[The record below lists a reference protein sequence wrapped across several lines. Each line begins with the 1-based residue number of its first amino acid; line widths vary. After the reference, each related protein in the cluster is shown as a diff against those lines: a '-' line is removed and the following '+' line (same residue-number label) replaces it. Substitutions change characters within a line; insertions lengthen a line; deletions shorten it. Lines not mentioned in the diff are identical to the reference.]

1 MLGKRKGL
9 GRVGDHI
16 VHASW
21 RGTRWWSSWQRTLV
35 NRRALL
41 LSWCA
46 LLFSFVPG
54 IPSVLRQTAGPR
66 PSPCPIT
73 AEESKIRQVLVL
85 GLHDHKPIKLP
96 LREECQSIDEP
107 SPCAAAQWDCIQMLT
122 PR

>member
-54 IPSVLRQTAGPR
+54 IPSVLRQTADHAQSQPR
-66 PSPCPIT
+66 KAI
-73 AEESKIRQVLVL
+73 L

>member
-54 IPSVLRQTAGPR
+54 IPSVLRQTADHAQSQPR
-66 PSPCPIT
+66 KATSHRWAIRT
-73 AEESKIRQVLVL
+73 HFSRFSGLKFTEAFSHGSIFFTRQSEISKGQHMADAIDVES
-85 GLHDHKPIKLP
+85 
-96 LREECQSIDEP
+96 
-107 SPCAAAQWDCIQMLT
+107 
-122 PR
+122 